1 MRVPVS
7 WLREYAPIPEPYDAL
22 EVGRRLTLAG
32 LEVEAVEQVG
42 HDVHGVITAQVMAVE
57 ELTEFKKPIRY
68 CRVATS
74 DAELTADP
82 ETLTGVICGATNFSV
97 GDRVAFAT
105 VGAVLPGGFEITAA
119 KKYGR
124 VSEGMICA
132 VDELGIGEDHTGIL
146 VLAPDTPLG
155 VDFTAYARLRDD
167 VLEITVTPDRGYAVS
182 IRGVARELASAYQVP
197 YTDPALTFV
206 PGEDDPGLAAEAG
219 VEDLARAGDPDARA
233 GGLRAGAGPWP
244 AAIADP
250 TACDRFVLR
259 EVRGFAPAARTPL
272 WMQVRLARSGM
283 RSVSLAVDVTNY
295 LMLELGQ
302 PLHAFDRAKLNGP
315 IVVRRARPG
324 ETLTTLDHVT
334 RTLYESD
341 ILITD
346 DSGPISMAGT
356 MGGLATEI
364 DDDSTDIVIEGA
376 HFSDTGTAKMSRRHR
391 LHSEAS
397 YRFER
402 GTDRELPLRATARAA
417 ALLADLGGATVVPGV
432 THAQV
437 PVTPVTIQ
445 VAADYPDRVAGVVYG
460 MDTVVARLQEVG
472 CEVRSTP
479 ASAPPTIAPWR
490 AKKAPAAPVSQE
502 HEHGQRDRQHM
513 VLLVTPP
520 SWRPD
525 LTDAADL
532 AEEVIRLEGY
542 GNIPVRTPRAT
553 AGQGLTERQ
562 KSLRAIARTLGA
574 AGFVEVHCDPF
585 APATE
590 ADSLMLAPEDPRR
603 PAVKVANP
611 LSEDQ
616 PRLRTTLLPGLFRTL
631 VRNIGRGFPDT
642 ALFETGLV
650 FLPRPGAPGV
660 APILATDRGPTEAEL
675 ATLAAA
681 LPDQPQRV
689 GGVLAGHR
697 ELAGW
702 WGPGRPETW
711 ADAIEA
717 ARSVGAVNHL
727 TFEVR
732 AAAEAPWHP
741 GRCAALYVRTATDSR
756 ARGGEDREWLA
767 GHAGEL
773 HPRVIAAYGLPSRT
787 CAFELDLAV
796 LAAAAE
802 AAEPVRGPALSA
814 YPVATQD
821 VALVVSQEVPA
832 AEVVAALAAG
842 AGELLEDVRLF
853 DVYTGAQLGEGR
865 KSLAYTL
872 RLRAPDRTLTA
883 AEATAVRDAAVAEAA
898 RRTGAV
904 LRLSG
909 SDAHLVKVTVARRVV
924 GHDRRVEAGN
934 RFGCAGETPLVPCFA
949 HAVFR
954 AFR

>member
-22 EVGRRLTLAG
+22 EVARRLTQAG

-42 HDVHGVITAQVMAVE
+42 HDVRGVITAQVMAIE
-57 ELTEFKKPIRY
+57 ELSGFKKPIRY
-68 CRVATS
+68 CRVATA
-74 DAELTADP
+74 DEELDRDP
-82 ETLTGVICGATNFSV
+82 ETLTGVICGAVNFAA

-105 VGAVLPGGFEITAA
+105 VGATLPGGFEITAA

-132 VDELGIGEDHTGIL
+132 VDELGIGEDHSGIL
-146 VLAPDTPLG
+146 VLPPDTPLG
-155 VDFTAYARLRDD
+155 VDFTEYAGLKDD
-167 VLEITVTPDRGYAVS
+167 VLEIAVTPDRGYAVS
-182 IRGVARELASAYQVP
+182 IRGAARELASAYQVP

-206 PGEDDPGLAAEAG
+206 VGEDAADGPVTDGSAG
-219 VEDLARAGDPDARA
+219 HP
-233 GGLRAGAGPWP
+233 GAGPWP
-244 AAIADP
+244 AEIADP

-259 EVRGFAPAARTPL
+259 EVRGFDPKAASPL

-302 PLHAFDRAKLNGP
+302 PLHAFDRDKLHGP
-315 IVVRRARPG
+315 IVVRRARAG
-324 ETLTTLDHVT
+324 ETLVTLDHVT
-334 RTLYESD
+334 RTLDAAD

-364 DDDSTDIVIEGA
+364 GDESTDIVIEGA

-417 ALLADLGGATVVPGV
+417 ALLARLGGATVVPGV

-437 PVTPVTIQ
+437 PVEPVTIQ
-445 VAADYPDRVAGVVYG
+445 LAADYPDRVAGVGYG

-479 ASAPPTIAPWR
+479 ASAAPTIAPWR
-490 AKKAPAAPVSQE
+490 AGGGPAAPG
-502 HEHGQRDRQHM
+502 HQHDHLPM

-542 GNIPVRTPRAT
+542 GNVPVRQPRAT
-553 AGQGLTERQ
+553 AGQGLSERQ
-562 KSLRAIARTLGA
+562 RALRAVARTLAGA
-574 AGFVEVHCDPF
+574 GLIEVHSDPF
-585 APATE
+585 APGGE
-590 ADSLMLAPEDPRR
+590 ADSLMLGADDRRR
-603 PAVKVANP
+603 PAVKIANP

-616 PRLRTTLLPGLFRTL
+616 PQLRTTLLPGLFRTL

-681 LPDQPQRV
+681 LPDQPDRV
-689 GGVLAGHR
+689 AGVLAGNR
-697 ELAGW
+697 ELPGW
-702 WGPGRPETW
+702 WGQGRAQTW

-717 ARSVGAVNHL
+717 ARRAGAVMHL
-727 TFEVR
+727 TFEVKT
-732 AAAEAPWHP
+732 AAAAPWHP
-741 GRCAALYVRTATDSR
+741 GRCAALYLRVTDS
-756 ARGGEDREWLA
+756 GGGQEHEWLA

-773 HPRVIAAYGLPSRT
+773 HPRVIAAYGLPPRT
-787 CAFELDLAV
+787 SAFELDFAAMS
-796 LAAAAE
+796 AAAA
-802 AAEPVRGPALSA
+802 AAAPVHGPALPA
-814 YPVATQD
+814 YPPATQD
-821 VALVVSQEVPA
+821 VALVVPAEVPA
-832 AEVVAALAAG
+832 ADVAAALTAG
-842 AGELLEDVRLF
+842 AGGLLEDVRLF

-883 AEATAVRDAAVAEAA
+883 AEATAARDAAVAEAA
-898 RRTGAV
+898 LRTGAV
-904 LRLSG
+904 LR
-909 SDAHLVKVTVARRVV
+909 A
-924 GHDRRVEAGN
+924 
-934 RFGCAGETPLVPCFA
+934 
-949 HAVFR
+949 
-954 AFR
+954 

>member
-32 LEVEAVEQVG
+32 LEVEAVEQIG
-42 HDVHGVITAQVMAVE
+42 HDVRGVITAQVITIE

-68 CRVATS
+68 CRVAVS
-74 DAELTADP
+74 DSELGADP
-82 ETLTGVICGATNFSV
+82 ETLTGVICGAVNFDE

-105 VGAVLPGGFEITAA
+105 VGAMLPGGFEITAA

-124 VSEGMICA
+124 VSQGMICA

-146 VLAPDTPLG
+146 VLPPDTPLG
-155 VDFTAYARLRDD
+155 VDFTEYAGLRDD

-182 IRGVARELASAYQVP
+182 VRGVARELASAYQVP

-206 PGEDDPGLAAEAG
+206 PGEDASGIEETAPA
-219 VEDLARAGDPDARA
+219 PDGNGAD
-233 GGLRAGAGPWP
+233 AGPWP

-259 EVRGFAPAARTPL
+259 EVRGFDPGARTPL
-272 WMQVRLARSGM
+272 WMQVRLARCGM
-283 RSVSLAVDVTNY
+283 RAVSLAVDVTNY

-302 PLHAFDRAKLNGP
+302 PLHAFDRSKLHGP

-334 RTLYESD
+334 RTLDEAD

-346 DSGPISMAGT
+346 DSGPISLAGT

-376 HFSDTGTAKMSRRHR
+376 HFSDTGTAKMARRHR

-402 GTDRELPLRATARAA
+402 GTDRELPPRATARAA
-417 ALLADLGGATVVPGV
+417 ALLASLGGATVVPGV

-445 VAADYPDRVAGVVYG
+445 LAADYPDRVAGVVYG

-479 ASAPPTIAPWR
+479 AGQVPTVAPWR
-490 AKKAPAAPVSQE
+490 AGQAPAVAPGRADKAPAAPVSE
-502 HEHGQRDRQHM
+502 EHGKHDRQQM
-513 VLLVTPP
+513 TLLVTPP

-525 LTDAADL
+525 LTDPADL

-542 GNIPVRTPRAT
+542 SNVPVRQPRAP

-562 KSLRAIARTLGA
+562 KSQRAIARTLGA
-574 AGFVEVHCDPF
+574 AGFVEVHSDPF

-616 PRLRTTLLPGLFRTL
+616 PQLRTTLLPGLFRTL

-642 ALFETGLV
+642 DLFEAGQV
-650 FLPRPGAPGV
+650 FLPRPGSPGV

-675 ATLAAA
+675 AALAAA
-681 LPDQPQRV
+681 LPDQPLRV
-689 GGVLAGHR
+689 AGVLTGNR
-697 ELAGW
+697 ELPGW
-702 WGPGRPETW
+702 WGPGRAATW
-711 ADAIEA
+711 SDAIEA
-717 ARSVGAVNHL
+717 ARSVGAVCHL
-727 TFEVR
+727 SLDVR

-741 GRCAALYVRTATDSR
+741 GRCAALYVPASVD
-756 ARGGEDREWLA
+756 GGQEREWLA
-767 GHAGEL
+767 GYAGEL
-773 HPRVIAAYGLPSRT
+773 HPRVIAAYGLPPRT
-787 CAFELDLAV
+787 SAFELDFAV
-796 LAAAAE
+796 FAAAA
-802 AAEPVRGPALSA
+802 AAAGPVRGPALPA
-814 YPVATQD
+814 YPLATQD
-821 VALVVSQEVPA
+821 VALVVADEVPA
-832 AEVVAALAAG
+832 AEVVAALTAG

-883 AEATAVRDAAVAEAA
+883 AEATAARDAAVAEAA

-904 LRLSG
+904 LRQ
-909 SDAHLVKVTVARRVV
+909 
-924 GHDRRVEAGN
+924 
-934 RFGCAGETPLVPCFA
+934 
-949 HAVFR
+949 
-954 AFR
+954 